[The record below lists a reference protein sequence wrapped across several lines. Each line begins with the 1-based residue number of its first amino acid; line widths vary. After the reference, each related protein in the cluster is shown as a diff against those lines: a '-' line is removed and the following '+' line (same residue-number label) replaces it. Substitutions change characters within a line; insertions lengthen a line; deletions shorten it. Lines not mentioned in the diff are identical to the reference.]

1 MAANPQY
8 RKFFVRAI
16 KEKFPLGWDAIIA
29 NTDNHFKIISAD
41 TRFAATS
48 KNPIDK
54 RLDFCAY
61 FLALIK
67 TLDEQGETFETTR
80 KICLEIVTE
89 YVRPKNKIQQVLKR
103 LPAQLANTWIATVFL
118 TSFNKRVNKNS
129 NADGFIANIITDKQE
144 TFGLGYGIDIL
155 ECGICKLFTKH
166 KYQKYSS
173 ILCEVDE
180 ITSSL
185 AGLKLVRTGTIAL
198 GAKKCDFRFIKEK

>member
-1 MAANPQY
+1 MTNY
-8 RKFFVRAI
+8 KKYFVRVIEAR
-16 KEKFPLGWDAIIA
+16 FPQRAHTIIA
-29 NTDNHFKIISAD
+29 STDLHFKIISVD

-54 RLDFCAY
+54 RLDLCAY

-67 TLDEQGETFETTR
+67 ALDEQGETFETTR

-89 YVRPKNKIQQVLKR
+89 YVRPKNRIQQLLKR
-103 LPAQLANTWIATVFL
+103 LPAKLANTWIATMFIASL
-118 TSFNKRVNKNS
+118 NKRVNKNP
-129 NADGFIANIITDKQE
+129 NADGFIANIITNKHE

-155 ECGICKLFTKH
+155 ECGICKLFSKH